1 MKLRTLSGL
10 AAAFVLGYGIAT
22 WLQAPTPGSST
33 AAKSTSATQSR
44 DNAPN
49 LIIAGAYSRRCAT
62 ASGICTMPNP
72 QQVGTRCSCPNGTYG
87 TVVR

>member
-33 AAKSTSATQSR
+33 EAKSASAARSH

-62 ASGICTMPNP
+62 ASGICTIPSP
-72 QQVGTRCSCPNGTYG
+72 KQVGTRCSCPNGSQG

>member
-22 WLQAPTPGSST
+22 WLETPTHSSST
-33 AAKSTSATQSR
+33 AAKSTSATRSH
-44 DNAPN
+44 DDAPN

-62 ASGICTMPNP
+62 ASGICTLENP
-72 QQVGTRCSCPNGTYG
+72 QQVGTRCSCPNGTHG